1 VLKYL
6 RIVPKKCRPM
16 VMAIEQTVNLRELTI
31 EDLTGRLI
39 TAEEG
44 YDLDDITDGTS
55 KLQSL

>member
-1 VLKYL
+1 
-6 RIVPKKCRPM
+6 M

-55 KLQSL
+55 KLLMTKEEWAARQ